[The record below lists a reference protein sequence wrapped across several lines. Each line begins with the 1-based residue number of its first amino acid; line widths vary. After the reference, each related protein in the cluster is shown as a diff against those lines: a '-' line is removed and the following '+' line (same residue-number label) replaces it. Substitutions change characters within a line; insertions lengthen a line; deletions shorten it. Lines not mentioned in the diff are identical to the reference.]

1 MRPTLLE
8 FRSTKEK
15 TPPYY
20 VYKNSYDG
28 RIIDFKSPKGDCKRS
43 SFSLERRF
51 IAYDI
56 LAKKTGYRVGPGAYS
71 PENYKSR
78 IISGSPYRENH
89 CKRQTDNNGY
99 FMVGNCL
106 EFEPGLL
113 PSSKKKL
120 QKDQELNM
128 DSTYLV
134 NRVSR
139 SATTNLSLSMNHSL
153 KVSSESPAKKF
164 YPYTPRAK
172 KQKPKKTKKAN
183 KSTKISSLLNKRFN

>member
-56 LAKKTGYRVGPGAYS
+56 LAKKLVIGWVLALTVQKTIKAGSLV
-71 PENYKSR
+71 EVHIER
-78 IISGSPYRENH
+78 I
-89 CKRQTDNNGY
+89 
-99 FMVGNCL
+99 MVND
-106 EFEPGLL
+106 
-113 PSSKKKL
+113 KL
-120 QKDQELNM
+120 TIM
-128 DSTYLV
+128 DTSW
-134 NRVSR
+134 
-139 SATTNLSLSMNHSL
+139 
-153 KVSSESPAKKF
+153 
-164 YPYTPRAK
+164 
-172 KQKPKKTKKAN
+172 
-183 KSTKISSLLNKRFN
+183 